1 MGEISHYWS
10 RPFCR
15 SGKKWYLW
23 VWSRGLQY
31 SIIWLCC
38 TFLSL
43 IAQTVMHC
51 TMHLYCIVFCQSG
64 TKKLQYILTFLSLIA
79 LCCIVFYQFGKEMIF
94 MGSMERVPTK
104 LHSIAIFFNS
114 TAQYRFASAM
124 CMHDM
129 HNMQMSNIFG
139 TYSMY
144 CTVLWCSASCS
155 ALWWNEFQAET
166 ALLLPKLQRQ

>member
-31 SIIWLCC
+31 SIILLCC

-51 TMHLYCIVFCQSG
+51 TCTVLYFANLGPKSYNTFFCHW
-64 TKKLQYILTFLSLIA
+64 LHRAVLY
-79 LCCIVFYQFGKEMIF
+79 FYQFGKEMIF
-94 MGSMERVPTK
+94 MGSMERVPNYTA
-104 LHSIAIFFNS
+104 LQSSSTLLFS
-114 TAQYRFASAM
+114 TALLLLCA
-124 CMHDM
+124 CMICIICKCPTFLEHIQCIALYLYYDAV
-129 HNMQMSNIFG
+129 Q
-139 TYSMY
+139 
-144 CTVLWCSASCS
+144 VASCS